1 MVSYS
6 DEFKINQN
14 ILWIVF
20 FELGIILSFFL
31 GSWKKAQ
38 ELSFNIT
45 KIDTSS
51 IVFEQVFILILVNF
65 FWSLPVRIKM

>member
-20 FELGIILSFFL
+20 FELGIILSFFWQL
-31 GSWKKAQ
+31 EESPRA
-38 ELSFNIT
+38 I
-45 KIDTSS
+45 I
-51 IVFEQVFILILVNF
+51 
-65 FWSLPVRIKM
+65 

>member
-20 FELGIILSFFL
+20 FELGIILSFFFGQL
-31 GSWKKAQ
+31 EESPRA
-38 ELSFNIT
+38 I
-45 KIDTSS
+45 I
-51 IVFEQVFILILVNF
+51 
-65 FWSLPVRIKM
+65 

>member
-31 GSWKKAQ
+31 AVGRKPKSYHLTLRK
-38 ELSFNIT
+38 LIP
-45 KIDTSS
+45 
-51 IVFEQVFILILVNF
+51 QVLFLNRYLY
-65 FWSLPVRIKM
+65 

>member
-20 FELGIILSFFL
+20 FELGIILY
-31 GSWKKAQ
+31 
-38 ELSFNIT
+38 I
-45 KIDTSS
+45 
-51 IVFEQVFILILVNF
+51 F
-65 FWSLPVRIKM
+65 FWQLEESPTAII